1 MAEILELPN
10 DEYHRRQE
18 VSASMLKSMAKSWRW
33 FEAEYITRSMPR
45 KETTAMALGTAIHA
59 AVLEPEEFLRNY
71 VVTPPEASDRRTKAH
86 KEWRASIEGDPQI
99 LSSGEYD
106 TIRQSW
112 YAVRSHPIV
121 SRLLESTDRRI
132 VDPEQSIIFDD
143 LTGVPCRIRPDLVVP
158 PFIVDIKTTQD
169 AMPGAFAKQA
179 ANLHYDLQAAHYT
192 EGMYHVDDSVEWQ
205 FLFVAVE
212 TSPPF
217 RCRVIDIEEND
228 RMAAVTHRLDLLS
241 EYSLRRQSDDWA
253 DEGERNVCT
262 ISMPRW
268 HRREAIV

>member
-1 MAEILELPN
+1 MADIVELTN
-10 DEYHRRQE
+10 GEYHRRTE

-33 FEAEYITRSMPR
+33 FESEYVTHTMPR

-59 AVLEPEEFLRNY
+59 AVLEPEEFERNY

-86 KEWRASIEGDPQI
+86 KEWRASIEGDPRV
-99 LSSGEYD
+99 LSQGKYD
-106 TIRQSW
+106 TIREAME
-112 YAVRSHPIV
+112 AVRSHPIV
-121 SRLLESTDRRI
+121 RRLLESQDRRI
-132 VDPEQSIIFDD
+132 EQSIIFDD
-143 LTGVPCRIRPDLVVP
+143 LTGVPCRIRPDMVVP

-192 EGMYHVDDSVEWQ
+192 EGMHHVDDSVNWQ

-217 RCRVIDIEEND
+217 RCRVIDLEEND
-228 RMAAVTHRLDLLS
+228 RMAAVEHRQHLLR
-241 EYSLRRQSDDWA
+241 EYSLRRQSNDWA
-253 DEGERNVCT
+253 DEGEQHVCT

-268 HRREAIV
+268 HRREAIA

>member
-1 MAEILELPN
+1 MVEIVELPN
-10 DEYHRRQE
+10 DEYHRRDE

-33 FEAEYITRSMPR
+33 FEAEYVSRTMPR
-45 KETTAMALGTAIHA
+45 KETAAMALGTAIHA
-59 AVLEPEEFLRNY
+59 AVLEPEEFRRGY
-71 VVTPPEASDRRTKAH
+71 VVTPSGASDKRTKAY
-86 KEWRASIEGDPQI
+86 KEWRASIEGDKQI
-99 LSSGEYD
+99 LSQGEYG
-106 TIRQSW
+106 TIRS
-112 YAVRSHPIV
+112 AMDSVRSHPIV
-121 SRLLESTDRRI
+121 SRLLESKDRQI
-132 VDPEQSIIFDD
+132 EQSIIFDD

-192 EGMYHVDDSVEWQ
+192 EGMLHVDFSVDWQ

-217 RCRVIDIEEND
+217 RCRVIDLEESD
-228 RMAAVTHRLDLLS
+228 RMAADEHRQHLLR
-241 EYSLRRQSDDWA
+241 EYSLRRQSNDWA
-253 DEGERNVCT
+253 DEGEQHVCT